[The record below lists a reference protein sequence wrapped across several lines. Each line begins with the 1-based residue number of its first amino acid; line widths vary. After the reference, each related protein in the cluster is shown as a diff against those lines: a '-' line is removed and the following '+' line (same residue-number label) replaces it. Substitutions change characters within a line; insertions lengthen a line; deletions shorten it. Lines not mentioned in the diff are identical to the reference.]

1 MTLDNYDYN
10 LKFYVWDKLKDMQL
24 YDEFKRELD
33 KITSIEAFTQWYE

>member
-10 LKFYVWDKLKDMQL
+10 IKFYVWDKLKDMQL

-33 KITSIEAFTQWYE
+33 KITSIEAFTQ

>member
-10 LKFYVWDKLKDMQL
+10 LKCYVWDKLKDMQL

-33 KITSIEAFTQWYE
+33 KITSIDTFT